1 MVMFMIKD
9 DISFVGYR
17 GFYTRRDYIRTRY
30 SNLSTNEKWIY
41 KYYLYS
47 KRHLKE
53 YTCDLIWRFLN
64 NEEDE
69 EFLVTPEMLLKECS
83 KYKM

>member
-1 MVMFMIKD
+1 MIRE

-17 GFYTRRDYIRTRY
+17 GFYNRRHIIKARY
-30 SNLSTNEKWIY
+30 EKLSKKEKWVY
-41 KYYLYS
+41 KYYVYS

-64 NEEDE
+64 NEEDA
-69 EFLVTPEMLLKECS
+69 EFLVTDEMLANECY
-83 KYKM
+83 KYRM